1 MRRPRRVRR
10 ADRARA
16 LVRGSRPLGARSAPT
31 DAVRDAKK
39 GRRRRRCRGPAPPRR
54 RGRGGVGLA
63 EGARC
68 GGRVASVVDRG
79 RWHRSA
85 DVVRGSR
92 SAPRRCR
99 GSPPPRRLAIARNLS
114 LTAALKKNC
123 CKTRAHFKSWLV
135 RRGRVC
141 CAILHPHHRACS
153 AQQCSQPC
161 ASQRGAAP
169 CLPLQKRLAQPAR
182 ALAFFALRCTL
193 RPRARRRHGQ
203 KEARHEQAVPGL
215 R

>member
-1 MRRPRRVRR
+1 MFVRKRPLRKRRGAHACSYGNGPVRQ
-10 ADRARA
+10 AR
-16 LVRGSRPLGARSAPT
+16 RGSEPRHQQPHQESPQAGTAPEGKDTWKRATRSA
-31 DAVRDAKK
+31 
-39 GRRRRRCRGPAPPRR
+39 
-54 RGRGGVGLA
+54 
-63 EGARC
+63 E
-68 GGRVASVVDRG
+68 
-79 RWHRSA
+79 
-85 DVVRGSR
+85 VVRWVPA
-92 SAPRRCR
+92 APRRCR

-114 LTAALKKNC
+114 LTAALKIC

-141 CAILHPHHRACS
+141 CAILPPTRRACS
-153 AQQCSQPC
+153 AQWRSQPC

-182 ALAFFALRCTL
+182 ALAFLRFRCTL

-203 KEARHEQAVPGL
+203 KKEARPPKQAVPGL